1 MITDAQVRRLM
12 KLNQSEDTLSL
23 AAAKAGMDEK
33 TARKYRQAGRLPS
46 QLRVEHTWR
55 TRPDAFEEVWSM
67 LEGMLG
73 INSGLE
79 AKTLFEHLQ
88 REHPGRFQDGELRTL
103 QRRVKVWRA
112 LKGPAREV
120 FFPQDHEPGELSQ
133 SDFTDMGD
141 LGVAIQGH
149 PFKHLVYHFVMTY
162 SNWETVTI
170 CFSESFESLSTG
182 LQNALWELGGVPR
195 AQQTD
200 CLTAAVHKLEHPED
214 FTDRY
219 DGLMR
224 HYGLEPRKTNPSSPH
239 ENGDVEQRHFR
250 FYRAVDQ
257 ALMLRGH
264 RDFDSRSDYD
274 AFLRKTL
281 KQLNA
286 GRRARLDEELSVLR
300 PLPAQRTE
308 DYKRVDVRVSRFS
321 TIHVLANSYSVH
333 SRLIGE
339 RVRVHLYAE
348 HLDVHY
354 AQRHLER
361 IPRLRGKGHHRIQ
374 YRHII
379 DWLVR
384 KPGAFAHY
392 RYREDLFPT
401 TRFRM
406 AYDTLCDHHV
416 PSQASRQYLQI
427 LHLAAQESE
436 TLVDATL
443 GRILG
448 TDETLSAQRVEAL
461 VHESAGSDSLCAAV
475 SVVVAAVDLH
485 EYDSLLPSHQ
495 QDEAVLV

>member
-1 MITDAQVRRLM
+1 MLDAGQ
-12 KLNQSEDTLSL
+12 
-23 AAAKAGMDEK
+23 
-33 TARKYRQAGRLPS
+33 
-46 QLRVEHTWR
+46 
-55 TRPDAFEEVWSM
+55 
-67 LEGMLG
+67 
-73 INSGLE
+73 
-79 AKTLFEHLQ
+79 
-88 REHPGRFQDGELRTL
+88 
-103 QRRVKVWRA
+103 
-112 LKGPAREV
+112 
-120 FFPQDHEPGELSQ
+120 
-133 SDFTDMGD
+133 
-141 LGVAIQGH
+141 
-149 PFKHLVYHFVMTY
+149 TY

-374 YRHII
+374 YRHVI